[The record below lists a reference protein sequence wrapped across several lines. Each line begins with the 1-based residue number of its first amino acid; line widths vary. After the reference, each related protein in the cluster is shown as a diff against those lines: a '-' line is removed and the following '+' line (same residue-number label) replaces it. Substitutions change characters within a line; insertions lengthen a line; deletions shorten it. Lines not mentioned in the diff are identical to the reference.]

1 MTVPAV
7 STPITPTQHHHIKR
21 MWAKILLNSHYPPL
35 SNKTFS
41 MPVVPLYGSNLGAVL
56 DTRPDVTEYTNET
69 GYSMFILKAEADVP
83 SPRAQEALDW
93 LEKSGLTHTR
103 QDQIIR
109 NCVWVAFGKRED
121 AALFKL
127 FWL

>member
-7 STPITPTQHHHIKR
+7 STPMTPAQHAHIKK
-21 MWAKILLNSHYPPL
+21 MWAKILLNSNYRAMG
-35 SNKTFS
+35 NKPTTFTQ
-41 MPVVPLYGSNLGAVL
+41 LYGSGFGPTIDN
-56 DTRPDVTEYTNET
+56 RPDVMEYTNET

-109 NCVWVAFGKRED
+109 NCVWVAFGRRED